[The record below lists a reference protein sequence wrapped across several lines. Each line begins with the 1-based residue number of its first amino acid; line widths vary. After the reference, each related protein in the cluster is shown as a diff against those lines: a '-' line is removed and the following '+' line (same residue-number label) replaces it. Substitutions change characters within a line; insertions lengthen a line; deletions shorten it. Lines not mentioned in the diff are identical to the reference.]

1 MEALERIIEAI
12 NNGQNS
18 SYEDWMLVNDAFKL
32 VGKTD
37 SEGMDILIKNLGYV
51 DAERFVALMN
61 REPFDYTKW
70 RQSNL
75 EEDSIRNVSHKAMQ
89 YVNDT
94 YK

>member
-1 MEALERIIEAI
+1 MGAGTSGIRKMKQMIDHRTDTALK
-12 NNGQNS
+12 
-18 SYEDWMLVNDAFKL
+18 W
-32 VGKTD
+32 
-37 SEGMDILIKNLGYV
+37 EGMDILIKNLGYV

>member
-1 MEALERIIEAI
+1 MIDHRTDTALK
-12 NNGQNS
+12 
-18 SYEDWMLVNDAFKL
+18 W
-32 VGKTD
+32 
-37 SEGMDILIKNLGYV
+37 EGMDILIKNLGYV

-75 EEDSIRNVSHKAMQ
+75 EEDSVRNISNRAMQ

-94 YK
+94 YRETGDGSMSPQGV